1 MAVATIGE
9 ALGILSKVSVDVDK
23 RLKTLESTIG
33 KTIGASAG
41 AGQIFKDQDQS
52 KKKEKLVKEA
62 APVIVTDFGR
72 NAEKDLAVL
81 SPNAAEEEEKGG
93 VISGGFD
100 FIKKLIGPALLILGG
115 LGALVGGIFS
125 GGGTAMQDALQ
136 VIGKGGLSAGL
147 KLAAKGLG
155 TLMKPLL
162 KKIPLIGSLIS
173 FGFAYSA
180 FQNNDYVGG
189 MFDLVSGLTGLLY
202 FVPGAQPFVL
212 PLQIGIDVL
221 SAMLSANTEQ
231 QEGETL
237 GEAKSRTLKEFM
249 GKIFDKMKGVFPLRN
264 FVAFGTGI
272 SEVFSGNFSS
282 GIGKMVSAFPIFD
295 VLSLFNNL
303 FLGGEGSADDMA
315 SGVGSKV
322 SSMLGKGKDFVSA
335 LIEPIKDKFPMK
347 NFIGIYEGIGKVF
360 GGDFK
365 GGLSQIGRNGMP
377 ILSAIGDF
385 FFGAYDEETGGRTE
399 AGYKGAFGK
408 IKDFFGPIKDK
419 LLKKMLSF
427 LPESLFGFSVRS
439 RVADALGINLGPVVD
454 DMEAINAGR
463 DANTKEI
470 YGENAGMSAAEEI
483 AARGLPRITPDRPG
497 AITKNIEDGIITK
510 QGEVVIPDSQD
521 TLYAMKDGGPLGKA
535 LNKTPNMLGKLIDVE
550 YDALKLLHEQNV
562 LLRAILD
569 KSGMVPSPST
579 GEKDKQP
586 NFDQSGDAFRSLQMG
601 Y

>member
-1 MAVATIGE
+1 MAEATIGE
-9 ALGILSKVSVDVDK
+9 ALGIISKVSVDTDN
-23 RLKTLESTIG
+23 RLKTLESAIG
-33 KTIGASAG
+33 KTIGASKG
-41 AGQIFKDQDQS
+41 GGKLFQTEP
-52 KKKEKLVKEA
+52 KKKEKLVKEVT
-62 APVIVTDFGR
+62 PVIVTDFGR

-81 SPNAAEEEEKGG
+81 GPGEAGEEKGG
-93 VISGGFD
+93 IISGGFN
-100 FIKKLIGPALLILGG
+100 FIKKLLGPAMLILGG
-115 LGALVGGIFS
+115 LGALVGGIFADGGS
-125 GGGTAMQDALQ
+125 GIQDTLQ
-136 VIGKGGLSAGL
+136 AIGKGGLVAGL

-237 GEAKSRTLKEFM
+237 GEAKSRTLKDFM
-249 GKIFDKMKGVFPLRN
+249 GKIFEKMKGVFPLRN
-264 FVAFGTGI
+264 FIALGTGVEEI
-272 SEVFSGNFSS
+272 FSGNISS
-282 GIGKMVSAFPIFD
+282 GISKMVTAFPIFD
-295 VLSLFNNL
+295 VLNLFNNL
-303 FLGGEGSADDMA
+303 FLGGEGSVDDMS
-315 SGVGSKV
+315 SGIGSKI
-322 SSMLGKGKDFVSA
+322 SSLAGKGKDFIST
-335 LIEPIKDKFPMK
+335 LIAPIKDKFPMK
-347 NFIGIYEGIGKVF
+347 NFIGIYEGIVKVF

-377 ILSAIGDF
+377 VLAAIGDF
-385 FFGAYDEETGGRTE
+385 FFGQYDEEAGGRTE
-399 AGYKGAFGK
+399 AGYKDAFGK
-408 IKDFFGPIKDK
+408 MKDFFGPIKDK

-427 LPESLFGFSVRS
+427 LPDQLFGFSVRS
-439 RVADALGINLGPVVD
+439 RVAEALGINLGPVED
-454 DMEAINAGR
+454 DMEAINAAR

-470 YGENAGMSAAEEI
+470 YGEYAGMSAAEEI
-483 AARGLPRITPDRPG
+483 AARGLPRIAPDRPG

-535 LNKTPNMLGKLIDVE
+535 LNKTPKMLSKLIDVE
-550 YDALKLLHEQNV
+550 YDALKLMHEQNI
-562 LLRAILD
+562 LLRQILE
-569 KSGMVPSPST
+569 KTGSVSSSPAPQSN
-579 GEKDKQP
+579 ELK
-586 NFDQSGDAFRSLQMG
+586 NFNQSGDAFRSLQMG

>member
-1 MAVATIGE
+1 MAEATIGE
-9 ALGILSKVSVDVDK
+9 ALGIISKVSVDTDN
-23 RLKTLESTIG
+23 RLKTLESAIG
-33 KTIGASAG
+33 KTIGASKG
-41 AGQIFKDQDQS
+41 GGKLFQTEP
-52 KKKEKLVKEA
+52 KKKEKLVKEVT
-62 APVIVTDFGR
+62 PVIVTDFGR

-81 SPNAAEEEEKGG
+81 GPGEAGEEKGG
-93 VISGGFD
+93 IISGGFN
-100 FIKKLIGPALLILGG
+100 FIKKLLGPAMLILGG
-115 LGALVGGIFS
+115 LGALVGGIFADGGS
-125 GGGTAMQDALQ
+125 GIQDTLQ
-136 VIGKGGLSAGL
+136 AIGKGGLVAGL

-180 FQNNDYVGG
+180 FQNDDYVGG

-237 GEAKSRTLKEFM
+237 GEAKSRTLKDFM
-249 GKIFDKMKGVFPLRN
+249 GKIFEKMKGVFPLRN
-264 FVAFGTGI
+264 FIALGTGVEEI
-272 SEVFSGNFSS
+272 FSGNISS
-282 GIGKMVSAFPIFD
+282 GISKMVTAFPIFD
-295 VLSLFNNL
+295 VLNLFNNL
-303 FLGGEGSADDMA
+303 FLGGEGSVDDMS
-315 SGVGSKV
+315 SGIGSKI
-322 SSMLGKGKDFVSA
+322 SSLAGKGKDFIST
-335 LIEPIKDKFPMK
+335 LIAPIKDKFPMK
-347 NFIGIYEGIGKVF
+347 NFIGIYEGIVKVF

-377 ILSAIGDF
+377 VLAAIGDF
-385 FFGAYDEETGGRTE
+385 FFGQYDEEAGGRTE
-399 AGYKGAFGK
+399 AGYKDAFGK
-408 IKDFFGPIKDK
+408 MKDFFGPIKDK

-427 LPESLFGFSVRS
+427 LPDQLFGFSVRS
-439 RVADALGINLGPVVD
+439 RVAEALGINLGPVED
-454 DMEAINAGR
+454 DMEAINAAR

-470 YGENAGMSAAEEI
+470 YGEYAGMSAAEEI
-483 AARGLPRITPDRPG
+483 AARGLPRIAPDRPG

-535 LNKTPNMLGKLIDVE
+535 LNKTPKMLSKLIDVE
-550 YDALKLLHEQNV
+550 YDALKLMHEQNI
-562 LLRAILD
+562 LLRQILE
-569 KSGMVPSPST
+569 KTGSVSPSPAPQSN
-579 GEKDKQP
+579 ELK
-586 NFDQSGDAFRSLQMG
+586 NFNQSGDAFRSLQMG

>member
-1 MAVATIGE
+1 MAEATIGE
-9 ALGILSKVSVDVDK
+9 ALGIISKVSVDTDN
-23 RLKTLESTIG
+23 RLKTLESAIG
-33 KTIGASAG
+33 KTIGASKG
-41 AGQIFKDQDQS
+41 GGKLFQTEPN
-52 KKKEKLVKEA
+52 KKEKLVKEVT
-62 APVIVTDFGR
+62 PVIVTDFGR

-81 SPNAAEEEEKGG
+81 GPGEAGEEKGG
-93 VISGGFD
+93 IISGGFD
-100 FIKKLIGPALLILGG
+100 FIKKLLGPALLILSG

-125 GGGTAMQDALQ
+125 DGGSGMQDTLQ

-180 FQNNDYVGG
+180 FQNDDYVGG

-237 GEAKSRTLKEFM
+237 GEAKSRTLKDFM
-249 GKIFDKMKGVFPLRN
+249 GKIFEKMKGVFPLRN
-264 FVAFGTGI
+264 FIALGTGVEEI
-272 SEVFSGNFSS
+272 FSGNISS
-282 GIGKMVSAFPIFD
+282 GISKMVTAFPIFD
-295 VLSLFNNL
+295 VLNLFNNL
-303 FLGGEGSADDMA
+303 FLGGEGSVDDMS
-315 SGVGSKV
+315 SGIGSKI
-322 SSMLGKGKDFVSA
+322 SSLAGKGKDFIST
-335 LIEPIKDKFPMK
+335 LIAPIKDKFPMK
-347 NFIGIYEGIGKVF
+347 NFIGIYEGIVKVF

-377 ILSAIGDF
+377 VLAAIGDF
-385 FFGAYDEETGGRTE
+385 FFGQYDEETGGRTE
-399 AGYKGAFGK
+399 AGYKAAFGQM
-408 IKDFFGPIKDK
+408 KDFFEPIKDK

-454 DMEAINAGR
+454 DMEAINSAR

-470 YGENAGMSAAEEI
+470 YGEYAGMSAAEEI
-483 AARGLPRITPDRPG
+483 AARGLPRIAPDRPG
-497 AITKNIEDGIITK
+497 AMTKNIEDGIITK

-535 LNKTPNMLGKLIDVE
+535 LNKTPKMLSKLIDVE
-550 YDALKLLHEQNV
+550 YDALKLMHEQNI
-562 LLRAILD
+562 LLRQILE
-569 KSGMVPSPST
+569 KTGSVSPSPAPQSN
-579 GEKDKQP
+579 ELK
-586 NFDQSGDAFRSLQMG
+586 NFNQSGDAFRSLQMG